1 MSLFRK
7 LFGLILALLV
17 LAIPV
22 RVCAAQ
28 QDSEAYIQRMMQYY
42 LLYQSDAQEE
52 IDVLLDHLTVVA
64 PDQADMWRRIM
75 HSWGYINDQM
85 PLNYGI
91 LPDGLPEDD
100 SLCIVI
106 MGYGLKPDGSMREEL
121 IDRLV
126 VGLSSALKYPN
137 AYVAVTGGE
146 TSDVEGITEA
156 GQMAQWLRE
165 RGIGDDR
172 LIVENKAWSTI
183 ENAKRV
189 YKLLANDYPQVRNL
203 AVVTSDYHIKQSCT
217 LFAATA
223 SVFANAWDTE
233 PVQLVSNAVNE
244 TGKNWNDLRTQAI
257 GIAALTGVPFDTTP
271 ETDPELS

>member
-1 MSLFRK
+1 MTLFRK
-7 LFGLILALLV
+7 FFSFILVLLI

-22 RVCAAQ
+22 QVCAVQEDA
-28 QDSEAYIQRMMQYY
+28 EPYIQRMMQYY

-52 IDVLLDHLTVVA
+52 IDVLLDHLSVVA
-64 PDQADMWRRIM
+64 PDQADMWRQIM
-75 HSWGYINDQM
+75 FSWGYINEQM

-91 LPDGLPEDD
+91 LPDGLPQDD

-146 TSDVEGITEA
+146 TSNVEGITEA

-165 RGIGDDR
+165 RGVEENR

-189 YKLLANDYPQVRNL
+189 YKLLANHYPQVKNL
-203 AVVTSDYHIKQSCT
+203 AVITSDYHIKQSCT

-223 SVFANAWDTE
+223 SVFANAWGTD
-233 PVQLVSNAVNE
+233 PVQLVSNAVNQTE
-244 TGKNWNDLRTQAI
+244 KTWRDLSTQAS
-257 GIAALTGVPFDTTP
+257 GIAALTGVPFDAAP
-271 ETDPELS
+271 ETEPELS